1 MTTIKSGCLAD
12 CHTHSKYSFDGHDDI
27 EDMCEAA
34 ISSGI
39 GILTITDHCDIDDIL
54 EGRYP
59 VYDADSADRDIQKAK
74 EKYDG
79 RLTLLRG
86 IELGQAIY
94 YPREAGEMLKK
105 HDYDFVL
112 GSMHNMLH
120 APDFSQFKWD
130 AMTDDEINYFFAAS
144 LDETDRIAD
153 FPGVNSLAHINYP
166 VRYIRRAGRDIGYE
180 RFLPKIIAIY
190 KKIITKG
197 IALEC
202 NTSGWHK
209 KPIPE
214 DTEKRTLPDIGLIR
228 LYYELG
234 GRMITIGS
242 DAHLMEFIGTGIE
255 ETLAELKNIGFD
267 HLTVFEGGKPRFIS
281 IDI

>member
-1 MTTIKSGCLAD
+1 
-12 CHTHSKYSFDGHDDI
+12 
-27 EDMCEAA
+27 
-34 ISSGI
+34 
-39 GILTITDHCDIDDIL
+39 
-54 EGRYP
+54 
-59 VYDADSADRDIQKAK
+59 
-74 EKYDG
+74 
-79 RLTLLRG
+79 
-86 IELGQAIY
+86 
-94 YPREAGEMLKK
+94 MLKK
-105 HDYDFVL
+105 HNYDFVL

-144 LDETDRIAD
+144 LDEIDRIAD

-190 KKIITKG
+190 KKIIAKG

-242 DAHLMEFIGTGIE
+242 DAHLKEFIGTGIE

-267 HLTVFEGGKPRFIS
+267 QLTVFEGGKPRFIS